1 MGGQLRRALRW
12 VGIAFAVLLGLLQ
25 GAAAIA
31 DDSLGWTQTI
41 SNGAIGTVGAVI
53 WLRRPGLRIGQLLVG
68 TAVGFTISSLKE
80 HPGVLDAVGGLTRD
94 AIEVV
99 ILVAGVF
106 AVAAI
111 SYALTLFPDG
121 LLPSERWRWVNI
133 LYVVYLVSGTLWMLG
148 VRLPGGALLVP
159 FGSTTDNWE
168 ERLGPMLVVGTGLV
182 FLSLVAL
189 GVRLR
194 RGSPIVRRQIGWVMY
209 GLGVYILF
217 LTTYGITSQVEI
229 AIALDAIFFMGI
241 PISIGVAIFRYRLF
255 ELDRI
260 VNRSV
265 VYLSVVALLAACY
278 FGFVYFVGTV
288 LPFES
293 DVAVAAST
301 LAVVGLFNPLR
312 RRVQDFVDRRFFRS
326 RYDATEV
333 VRSFAGRL
341 TGPVDGAR
349 LSDELEGVLDTT
361 MRPES
366 VGVWLRGEA

>member
-1 MGGQLRRALRW
+1 
-12 VGIAFAVLLGLLQ
+12 
-25 GAAAIA
+25 
-31 DDSLGWTQTI
+31 
-41 SNGAIGTVGAVI
+41 
-53 WLRRPGLRIGQLLVG
+53 
-68 TAVGFTISSLKE
+68 
-80 HPGVLDAVGGLTRD
+80 
-94 AIEVV
+94 
-99 ILVAGVF
+99 
-106 AVAAI
+106 
-111 SYALTLFPDG
+111 
-121 LLPSERWRWVNI
+121 
-133 LYVVYLVSGTLWMLG
+133 
-148 VRLPGGALLVP
+148 
-159 FGSTTDNWE
+159 
-168 ERLGPMLVVGTGLV
+168 
-182 FLSLVAL
+182 
-189 GVRLR
+189 
-194 RGSPIVRRQIGWVMY
+194 MY
-209 GLGVYILF
+209 GLGVYIAF
-217 LTTYGITSQVEI
+217 LIAVGNRIDVEVG
-229 AIALDAIFFMGI
+229 IALDAIFFMGI

-255 ELDRI
+255 DLDRI

-312 RRVQDFVDRRFFRS
+312 RRVQTLVDRRFFRS